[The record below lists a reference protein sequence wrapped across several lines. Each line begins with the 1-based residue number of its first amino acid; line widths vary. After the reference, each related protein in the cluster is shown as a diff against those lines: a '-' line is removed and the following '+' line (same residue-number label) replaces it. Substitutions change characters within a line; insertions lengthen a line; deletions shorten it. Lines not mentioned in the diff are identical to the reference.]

1 MPSLEQI
8 AKGAKA
14 SGLTQKDFEARI
26 LANPRYANLSREE
39 VAAAWSGGLKK
50 KDQSSGIKSPGER
63 TESMASPS
71 LSVQER
77 APIRPTSVS
86 DAAPSLSRQ
95 QGLSDLSKQ
104 KPASTK
110 PRGEYDG
117 LARPGRTPVA
127 VADAVIAKA
136 NEKQMTNENELG
148 QVRAFAGRELLDEI
162 ANITS
167 KVTDDQAGPA
177 LLRNAKKV
185 DDLYRQFSPDDSG
198 SMFVRDQNGNTAI
211 DPNALNNVFK
221 FADAEVAKGVALKL
235 REEELG
241 NAIGNNAT
249 SRLGLS
255 VLEMAFTLPDLI
267 GNLALST
274 PYYLSRA
281 MAPGFTG
288 EFNPITT
295 AFGDFADR
303 NRIQTEL
310 GEIGKGFGEVRNE
323 LSRAE
328 MVTDFGEERAN
339 LGIVGNFSEGT
350 VEGFGAG
357 MAMLGNSFIENL
369 PQLAVTVI
377 APEIGLPMLA
387 TMSATQTYNEVLDN
401 KDYSTADKVAY
412 ATVMGGVELVSEKI
426 LNADIRAL
434 RGAISDAGI
443 NLTTK
448 QGKKE
453 LADLMFGKV
462 PKSLRVAVEEPL
474 EEAIVSATGEVMQA
488 AIEGKPINAA
498 NIAEGAL
505 AGLGS
510 GAGISILTNGISAIG
525 KSTDSANIIKTQAQI
540 KKLNDLMNDP
550 SISEEEKAVLRPKL
564 EQLIKDDKKIRENS
578 ADYYSKFTDEDVQE
592 TVKLNQ
598 IISEGI
604 KNYSKMT
611 TPEAKAEV
619 AANVKAAMEAKK
631 AIETKYD
638 SQEGVDE
645 IMSLPDDQVISF
657 NVESL
662 DQVPEQFR
670 DRAEKKNDFEFKVRE
685 TILGL
690 PFGKETTKVVN
701 QGYSYTLT
709 GKEAKDYAAKNKT
722 VDTKYDS
729 QEGQQVPGTQQTGEA
744 PIQAQPVEEA
754 GAEAAPAGGVVQ
766 EEVSRAVQ
774 EIESR
779 RENEIEERGLN
790 KLFPLTVDDTA
801 EGRRIE
807 EERAKLNV
815 DLQELN
821 ARYDAEIAALNESK
835 PVKEA
840 VAEEV
845 DTKEEDSEIEFYDSK
860 IIDLESEIEIE
871 KGNIKEAKAE
881 IDQQIKD
888 VRADKTLTPAE
899 RREKIE
905 DLQAQ
910 KQDIVDD
917 LTGNIEVYKE
927 EIKAFKSDI
936 KKLEKAKAK
945 KLEKAK
951 AAPVAAPVAQA
962 APVQPMAEP
971 VVAETATA
979 QEDATAE
986 TTQEAAPVKETKKPA
1001 GKVASSEEV
1010 ASRIASSPSKARMYT
1025 AVKRAANS
1033 LKKLFPNAE
1042 YVFVDSNEEAA
1053 EYYKQNMKKVPA
1065 NEDGT
1070 DKGRII
1076 QNKNNGK
1083 IEIVIN
1089 TSRADATTVYHE
1101 LFHAAF
1107 FKSYAQDA
1115 ATAIDFADRLYK
1127 VLATGT
1133 TAEREISKR
1142 VLAHTAKYKGGK
1154 QNVISEEFLSEL
1166 AGILAADSKSIT
1178 QGMAAKIVNFI
1189 NNIAKKM
1196 GIGPVFTEAAT
1207 TKEVVDFMNS
1217 FAAAAREGGNV
1228 TEKLAPKKDGKAKQ
1242 PAAGNRLF
1250 NEPLKAVKSIA
1261 DGYYQRAFGTERPTF
1276 EGTRTLDKERAK
1288 RISDAFD
1295 AMKHSPNDPEVAKAY
1310 KALAEETIAQY
1321 QAFIDAG
1328 YVVEINNEEPYANS
1342 QEMIDDLRNNKRIK
1356 IFSTE
1361 SGFGDTPITDKQ
1373 RKENPLLAKT
1383 KFKDV
1388 NGQPMLVNDLFRAV
1402 HDFFGHAELGNS
1414 FGPLGEENAWNV
1426 HARMF
1431 SPVARRAMTTETRGQ
1446 NSYVNFSGVNQEA
1459 DRLREKARKLREAGK
1474 FDEALE
1480 VTGQIYELTSFADQK
1495 VGLLPEEFSEVDDS
1509 DFVVTTAVFRPSSSK
1524 ADKDIDIDESRAGF
1538 SRSDNFPSN
1547 TASAMDFDGETF
1559 ITTQS
1564 DRLAT
1569 GEQVLPNGD
1578 KITLRGGFGYPS
1590 ITGYVWAASQLSKAN
1605 ELAGQINRQI
1615 KEKGYALVSPLVMGE
1630 ESHKG
1635 NYTYFSAAMSLV
1647 NSAADKKKLSN
1658 KKFLDV
1664 VKKAAEIAGVDVSS
1678 VNAKTVKEN
1687 TEILMDFFSVEGG
1700 TFQKRSSFVKAL
1712 LGNTTKKGGVHK
1724 PNLPGVITSDQLADI
1739 TADPFLKGLAGT
1751 GYVMSVIRVTKP
1763 VKTRETSAK
1772 EDGFAFHESY
1782 PAIIESTDDKDT
1794 GVELIVLDKA
1804 FAVQDVF
1811 PSFETTSGKVIT
1823 LESVGGDVNKYQ
1835 LFLGLRNIPAVTKA
1849 KVSMKPSTQEGPK
1862 LSPRSSK
1869 LNYDK
1874 KGFDA
1879 NELASLPKSPM
1890 TKAKIQEVINSGT
1903 YAFMTAENPNNEK
1916 ATLEENASYMAAAK
1930 AWLSKRGYKP
1940 TTIYGMYN
1948 NKENSFFIPD
1958 MSFKDAEAFRKK
1970 FKQESVAHSEAL
1982 IYEETYQ
1989 ERIPGE
1995 NSFNANYRDP
2005 KNNYYSVFKDKEGNI
2020 FGVSTTYA
2028 DDTQPLS
2035 NFESRSSKAEEA
2047 SEVAREVADQYYK
2060 NRGNVDQ
2067 NWMQKLAGNVYSNM
2081 VRTPEQMEAL
2091 RIKETRDS
2099 KTSRQAL
2106 KIRRMA
2112 ENLYSL
2118 IKNSGAD
2125 AAALVTEYM
2134 SGPTAE
2140 NIDAIEN
2147 LKNGAKILDAA
2158 TEMRAFLD
2166 QMSRQL
2172 VDGPAFAALNQEL
2185 KEVILG
2191 NVGSYLKT
2199 SYRFWKDKNYKITDK
2214 AIKNAAAHV
2223 YDVIRAKKMGLLVK
2237 EGKSQQEIEEFLEAT
2252 KEQMFREAVQQI
2264 NDYVREVEKIRSAPK
2279 FKGSGMVTTGQVKI
2293 PGESFQKRKDI
2304 PAYIQELL
2312 GVEKDPQIRFIDTAL
2327 ALTNILY
2334 KGEMAAKMA
2343 NAFGNDFFIS
2353 DDVIT
2358 REDKESGLYKMV
2370 KDEYSP
2376 LNRMWV
2382 PTEIFDVINNEDIY
2396 SADTIFGQRY
2406 YDLLKLSRKSKVLYN
2421 LPTWR
2426 KNITGGWQII
2436 MANGILNPQFIK
2448 DLANRPA
2455 FTVMGKETEEMTQL
2469 LDEMAQYGL
2478 IGGDVNANVING
2490 VDAMYSGI
2498 IRGDYSYTDKAW
2510 NWMKNKDKKLSERY
2524 SAIDDYT
2531 KMIIYR
2537 NKRDSFAKKLYGA
2550 NYDTLNQTQQ
2560 EQVRAAAAEETKQT
2574 TPTFSRL
2581 PPFYRALAKVPLG
2594 DFLSFK
2600 LESVRSLSMI
2610 VKTANDDI
2618 KKAMDP
2624 KLSAVQRAE
2633 YAKTGLAKL
2642 MGAAGAL
2649 SLSYVIPGMIESALG
2664 FDEEETDDMKLLR
2677 PDWMSGDNLIV
2688 KRADSSGNVSVYDM
2702 TMEDTYGDVSSM
2714 IVNLSKGEFKEVAKI
2729 FSDALGV
2736 NMVVT
2741 MLFNL
2746 AEKKDQYGRPLFESY
2761 DSDMNSIFKVVKYLS
2776 KETIIPPS
2784 FYSSGRDAAYISE
2797 QTGENVYYLF
2807 GELALKRVVIRDY
2820 QYNMGQQFYFD
2831 AVDGAEG
2838 IKKDEQYTNLTGAEY
2853 EKRIAKLDQIKD
2865 KYEAIVRYGKLYDNN
2880 DMIKSAKS
2888 AIKKY
2893 YGKDEERYILYGQM
2907 K

>member
-26 LANPRYANLSREE
+26 LANPKYSNLSREE

-50 KDQSSGIKSPGER
+50 KDQSSGLKEPGTK
-63 TESMASPS
+63 TESTASQS
-71 LSVQER
+71 LSSTREQSTQPTLASAVGKPEVKTPTESVISSLKPSAATQLETGKGIRAAEQPKATGFERKINELKSGAYTAASNFISVQNSAAEQIATGLR
-77 APIRPTSVS
+77 AIGVS
-86 DAAPSLSRQ
+86 DDAANAVEMGLKDSNGGIYAPYMGELRNTIVDYNNKLAQNTKAKNAEYEMSFEEALSRGELGEALDITAGALAESLPQ
-95 QGLSDLSKQ
+95 TAAIIGIGALTGGVGAGVYGQLSSFDSYKKQMIKDYGLPENEARQIAFGLASIEGAMDGVTGGMAKIGSKVITKSLTKKAGEEAAKGIVKKVMEQPALAFLGGMGGEAITEGITQGSQNLLLKSTVDPNINIMDGVALAMAAGAMGGGVFSTPVVVAAAVGKASDIKARNEINKKIDELSTALDNGDVPSYLSEDVRTQLDDLVKQ
-104 KPASTK
+104 KRELFETDLEFYDSMSTEDQAAVGEINKKISALTKDLKEGKIDASTF
-110 PRGEYDG
+110 
-117 LARPGRTPVA
+117 
-127 VADAVIAKA
+127 DAV
-136 NEKQMTNENELG
+136 
-148 QVRAFAGRELLDEI
+148 R
-162 ANITS
+162 
-167 KVTDDQAGPA
+167 
-177 LLRNAKKV
+177 
-185 DDLYRQFSPDDSG
+185 
-198 SMFVRDQNGNTAI
+198 
-211 DPNALNNVFK
+211 
-221 FADAEVAKGVALKL
+221 EVAK
-235 REEELG
+235 
-241 NAIGNNAT
+241 N
-249 SRLGLS
+249 
-255 VLEMAFTLPDLI
+255 LI
-267 GNLALST
+267 
-274 PYYLSRA
+274 
-281 MAPGFTG
+281 
-288 EFNPITT
+288 I
-295 AFGDFADR
+295 
-303 NRIQTEL
+303 
-310 GEIGKGFGEVRNE
+310 
-323 LSRAE
+323 
-328 MVTDFGEERAN
+328 
-339 LGIVGNFSEGT
+339 
-350 VEGFGAG
+350 
-357 MAMLGNSFIENL
+357 
-369 PQLAVTVI
+369 
-377 APEIGLPMLA
+377 
-387 TMSATQTYNEVLDN
+387 
-401 KDYSTADKVAY
+401 
-412 ATVMGGVELVSEKI
+412 
-426 LNADIRAL
+426 
-434 RGAISDAGI
+434 
-443 NLTTK
+443 
-448 QGKKE
+448 
-453 LADLMFGKV
+453 
-462 PKSLRVAVEEPL
+462 
-474 EEAIVSATGEVMQA
+474 
-488 AIEGKPINAA
+488 
-498 NIAEGAL
+498 
-505 AGLGS
+505 
-510 GAGISILTNGISAIG
+510 
-525 KSTDSANIIKTQAQI
+525 
-540 KKLNDLMNDP
+540 
-550 SISEEEKAVLRPKL
+550 
-564 EQLIKDDKKIRENS
+564 
-578 ADYYSKFTDEDVQE
+578 
-592 TVKLNQ
+592 
-598 IISEGI
+598 
-604 KNYSKMT
+604 
-611 TPEAKAEV
+611 
-619 AANVKAAMEAKK
+619 
-631 AIETKYD
+631 
-638 SQEGVDE
+638 
-645 IMSLPDDQVISF
+645 
-657 NVESL
+657 
-662 DQVPEQFR
+662 
-670 DRAEKKNDFEFKVRE
+670 EKKNIEERYA
-685 TILGL
+685 
-690 PFGKETTKVVN
+690 GKEK
-701 QGYSYTLT
+701 
-709 GKEAKDYAAKNKT
+709 
-722 VDTKYDS
+722 
-729 QEGQQVPGTQQTGEA
+729 QQVPGAQQEGKA
-744 PIQAQPVEEA
+744 PIQAQPVEET

-766 EEVSRAVQ
+766 EEA
-774 EIESR
+774 
-779 RENEIEERGLN
+779 
-790 KLFPLTVDDTA
+790 
-801 EGRRIE
+801 
-807 EERAKLNV
+807 
-815 DLQELN
+815 
-821 ARYDAEIAALNESK
+821 K
-835 PVKEA
+835 PVEEA

-845 DTKEEDSEIEFYDSK
+845 DTKEEDSEIEFYDNK
-860 IIDLESEIEIE
+860 IIDLQSEIEIE
-871 KGNIKEAKAE
+871 KGNLKEAKAE

-899 RREKIE
+899 RSEKVE

-910 KQDIVDD
+910 KQDIIDD

-936 KKLEKAKAK
+936 KKVERAKAK

-951 AAPVAAPVAQA
+951 AAPVAAPTI
-962 APVQPMAEP
+962 AEP
-971 VVAETATA
+971 VVVDKATDKEGRKPQETQKDGNDLILKHGSPYSFDKFLLEKVGTGEGAQAFGYGLYFTESTGIAESYARKLSEDKTGMLYTIRVKDGNTKNWLPWREPVTDGYFDKLKLTEQEQNEYQEYLDADRDDYKEYFGAYGDLNNGDEYFFQGSVEAENVPNYAVYLDLADAFGQEKATDILKRSGYSGIVYNSKKGYGDAKNYVVFDPASIEIIESGKPAPKTAKA
-979 QEDATAE
+979 
-986 TTQEAAPVKETKKPA
+986 QEAATVKETKAPA
-1001 GKVASSEEV
+1001 GKVANSEEV

-1053 EYYKQNMKKVPA
+1053 EYYKQNMENVPA
-1065 NEDGT
+1065 DEKGT

-1076 QNKNNGK
+1076 QNKNNGN

-1089 TSRADATTVYHE
+1089 TSSADATTVYHE

-1107 FKSYAQDA
+1107 FKAYAQDA
-1115 ATAIDFADRLYK
+1115 ATAIDFADRLSK

-1133 TAEREISKR
+1133 TAEREIAKR
-1142 VLAHTAKYKGGK
+1142 VLAHTAKYKGKK

-1178 QGMAAKIVNFI
+1178 QGMAAKIANFI

-1207 TKEVVDFMNS
+1207 TKEVVDFINS

-1261 DGYYQRAFGTERPTF
+1261 DGYYKRAFGTERPTF

-1321 QAFIDAG
+1321 EAFLDAG

-1342 QEMIDDLRNNKRIK
+1342 QEMIDDLRKNKRIK

-1431 SPVARRAMTTETRGQ
+1431 SPLARRAMTTETRGQ

-1459 DRLREKARKLREAGK
+1459 DKLREKARKLREAGK

-1480 VTGQIYELTSFADQK
+1480 VAGQIYELTSFADQK
-1495 VGLLPEEFSEVDDS
+1495 VGLLPEEFSEVDDT

-1524 ADKDIDIDESRAGF
+1524 ADKDIDINESRAGF
-1538 SRSDNFPSN
+1538 SRPSNFPSN

-1569 GEQVLPNGD
+1569 GEQVLPNGE
-1578 KITLRGGFGYPS
+1578 KITLRGGFGYPAM
-1590 ITGYVWAASQLSKAN
+1590 TGYVWAASQLSKAN

-1615 KEKGYALVSPLVMGE
+1615 KEKGYALISPLVMGE

-1658 KKFLDV
+1658 KKFLEV

-1687 TEILMDFFSVEGG
+1687 TEMLMDLFSVEGG

-1782 PAIIESTDDKDT
+1782 PAIIESTDSKDP

-1823 LESVGGDVNKYQ
+1823 LESVGGDVNKYH
-1835 LFLGLRNIPAVTKA
+1835 LFLGLRNIPAVTRA
-1849 KVSMKPSTQEGPK
+1849 KVSVKPSTQEGPK

-1890 TKAKIQEVINSGT
+1890 TKAKIQDVINSGT
-1903 YAFMTAENPNNEK
+1903 YAFLTAENPNNKK

-1930 AWLSKRGYKP
+1930 EWLSKRGYKP
-1940 TTIYGMYN
+1940 TSIYGMYN
-1948 NKENSFFIPD
+1948 NKENSLFVPN
-1958 MSFKDAEAFRKK
+1958 MSYKDAEAFRKN
-1970 FKQESVAHSEAL
+1970 FKQESVAHSDAL
-1982 IYEETYQ
+1982 IYEDTYQ

-1995 NSFNANYRDP
+1995 NSFNANYKDP
-2005 KNNYYSVFKDKEGNI
+2005 KNDYYSVFKDKEGKI
-2020 FGVSTTYA
+2020 FGVSTSYA
-2028 DDTQPLS
+2028 DEAKPLS
-2035 NFESRSSKAEEA
+2035 TFESRSSKAEEA
-2047 SEVAREVADQYYK
+2047 SEIARNIADQYYK

-2067 NWMQKLAGNVYSNM
+2067 NWMQKLSGNVYSNL

-2172 VDGPAFAALNQEL
+2172 VDGPAFAALNKEL

-2223 YDVIRAKKMGLLVK
+2223 YDIIRAKKMGLLVK
-2237 EGKSQQEIEEFLEAT
+2237 EGKSQQEIEEFFEAT
-2252 KEQMFREAVQQI
+2252 KEQMFNEALQQI

-2279 FKGSGMVTTGQVKI
+2279 FKGSGMITTGQVKI

-2358 REDKESGLYKMV
+2358 KEDRESGLYKMV

-2382 PTEIFDVINNEDIY
+2382 PTDIFKVINNEDIY
-2396 SADTIFGQRY
+2396 SADTVFGQRY

-2455 FTVMGKETEEMTQL
+2455 FTVMGRETEEMTQL

-2498 IRGDYSYTDKAW
+2498 IRGDYSYVDKTW
-2510 NWMKNKDKKLSERY
+2510 NWIKNKDKKLSERY

-2560 EQVRAAAAEETKQT
+2560 ERVRAAAAEETKQT

-2610 VKTANDDI
+2610 IKTANDDI

-2633 YAKTGLAKL
+2633 YAKTGLAKI

-2664 FDEEETDDMKLLR
+2664 FDEEETEDMKLLR

-2688 KRADSSGNVSVYDM
+2688 KKADSRGNVSVYDM

-2714 IVNLSKGEFKEVAKI
+2714 IVNLSNGEFKEVAKI

-2761 DSDMNSIFKVVKYLS
+2761 DSDMTSVFKVVKYLS
-2776 KETIIPPS
+2776 KETIFPPS
-2784 FYSSGRDAAYISE
+2784 FYSSGRDAAYIAE

-2853 EKRIAKLDQIKD
+2853 ENRLAKINQIKD
-2865 KYEAIVRYGKLYDNN
+2865 KYEAIVRYGNRYDNYE
-2880 DMIKSAKS
+2880 MIKSAKS

-2893 YGKDEERYILYGQM
+2893 YGKDEERYILYGEM
-2907 K
+2907 N

>member
-26 LANPRYANLSREE
+26 LANPRYSNLSREE
-39 VAAAWSGGLKK
+39 IATAWGGGLKK
-50 KDQSSGIKSPGER
+50 KDQSSGLNEPG
-63 TESMASPS
+63 TKTASTVSPS
-71 LSVQER
+71 RLSGVVPSIQ
-77 APIRPTSVS
+77 PTSVS
-86 DAAPSLSRQ
+86 DVAPSLSRQ

-117 LARPGRTPVA
+117 LARPGRTPV
-127 VADAVIAKA
+127 VPADVIATA
-136 NEKQMTNENELG
+136 TQKQMTNENELG
-148 QVRAFAGRELLDEI
+148 QVRAFAGRELLNEI

-198 SMFVRDQNGNTAI
+198 SMFVRDQNGKTSI

-221 FADAEVAKGVALKL
+221 FADAEVAKGVVLKL

-241 NAIGNNAT
+241 EAVGNNAT

-267 GNLALST
+267 GNLALSA

-281 MAPGFTG
+281 MTPGFTG
-288 EFNPITT
+288 EFNPVTT

-357 MAMLGNSFIENL
+357 MAMLGNSFVENL
-369 PQLAVTVI
+369 PQLAITVI

-401 KDYSTADKVAY
+401 KNYSTADKVAY
-412 ATVMGGVELVSEKI
+412 ATVMGGVEFLSERI
-426 LNADIRAL
+426 LNADIKAL

-443 NLTTK
+443 DLATK

-453 LADLMFGKV
+453 LGDLMFGKV
-462 PKSLRVAVEEPL
+462 PQSLRVAIEEPL

-488 AIEGKPINAA
+488 AIEGKPINVA

-505 AGLGS
+505 AGLGA
-510 GAGISILTNGISAIG
+510 GAGISVLTNGISAIG
-525 KSTDSANIIKTQAQI
+525 KSTDAANIIKTQSQI
-540 KKLNDLMNDP
+540 KKLSDLMNDP

-638 SQEGVDE
+638 SQEE
-645 IMSLPDDQVISF
+645 
-657 NVESL
+657 
-662 DQVPEQFR
+662 
-670 DRAEKKNDFEFKVRE
+670 
-685 TILGL
+685 
-690 PFGKETTKVVN
+690 
-701 QGYSYTLT
+701 
-709 GKEAKDYAAKNKT
+709 
-722 VDTKYDS
+722 
-729 QEGQQVPGTQQTGEA
+729 QQVPSTEQTGEA
-744 PIQAQPVEEA
+744 PVEAQPIEEA

-766 EEVSRAVQ
+766 EEA
-774 EIESR
+774 
-779 RENEIEERGLN
+779 
-790 KLFPLTVDDTA
+790 
-801 EGRRIE
+801 
-807 EERAKLNV
+807 
-815 DLQELN
+815 
-821 ARYDAEIAALNESK
+821 K
-835 PVKEA
+835 PVEES

-845 DTKEEDSEIEFYDSK
+845 DTKEEDSEIEFYDNK

-888 VRADKTLTPAE
+888 VRADKTLKPAE
-899 RREKIE
+899 RRGKIE
-905 DLQAQ
+905 DLQAR
-910 KQDIVDD
+910 KQDIIQD

-951 AAPVAAPVAQA
+951 AAPVTAPAAQA
-962 APVQPMAEP
+962 APVQPVAEP

-979 QEDATAE
+979 QETATAE

-1001 GKVASSEEV
+1001 GKVASKEEV
-1010 ASRIASSPSKARMYT
+1010 ANRIASDTPKSRMYT
-1025 AVKRAANS
+1025 AVRRATSS
-1033 LKKLFPNAE
+1033 LNKLFPDAE
-1042 YVFVDSNEEAA
+1042 YVFVDSDAEAA
-1053 EYYKQNMKKVPA
+1053 EYYKQNMEKVPA
-1065 NEDGT
+1065 DEKGT

-1089 TSRADATTVYHE
+1089 TSSADATTVYHE

-1107 FKSYAQDA
+1107 FKAYAQDA
-1115 ATAIDFADRLYK
+1115 ATAIDFSNRLSK
-1127 VLATGT
+1127 VLNSGT
-1133 TAEREISKR
+1133 AAEKAIAKR
-1142 VLAHTAKYKGGK
+1142 VDEHVAKYDGDTEG
-1154 QNVISEEFLSEL
+1154 VVSEEFLSEL

-1178 QGMAAKIVNFI
+1178 QGMAAKIANFI

-1196 GIGPVFTEAAT
+1196 GIGLVFTEAAT

-1228 TEKLAPKKDGKAKQ
+1228 LEFLDGPVESFLSTGRNDAVDIEVRPSKQKSTQTLEEARKSLQEKASKVFPSSTDEALTEKEISVFFMNNDFSWVNHFFGGNYEKVAQMFSDISKQDGVY
-1242 PAAGNRLF
+1242 LF
-1250 NEPLKAVKSIA
+1250 PSVTLPEGFIVIDTSKGDAQIEMNIKMSPRKGDTVYIDAIELFDKGLK
-1261 DGYYQRAFGTERPTF
+1261 GTGA
-1276 EGTRTLDKERAK
+1276 GTRLMNRIISSADKLGFTIK
-1288 RISDAFD
+1288 LDAF
-1295 AMKHSPNDPEVAKAY
+1295 P
-1310 KALAEETIAQY
+1310 TRRFQY
-1321 QAFIDAG
+1321 D
-1328 YVVEINNEEPYANS
+1328 
-1342 QEMIDDLRNNKRIK
+1342 QEKGKDI
-1356 IFSTE
+1356 
-1361 SGFGDTPITDKQ
+1361 PDK
-1373 RKENPLLAKT
+1373 
-1383 KFKDV
+1383 
-1388 NGQPMLVNDLFRAV
+1388 ML
-1402 HDFFGHAELGNS
+1402 EK
-1414 FGPLGEENAWNV
+1414 
-1426 HARMF
+1426 M
-1431 SPVARRAMTTETRGQ
+1431 
-1446 NSYVNFSGVNQEA
+1446 A
-1459 DRLREKARKLREAGK
+1459 DRLVTDFYSKFGFVSQSSSPKDKAKFRSMYREPGAKSSELRPSSSTI
-1474 FDEALE
+1474 
-1480 VTGQIYELTSFADQK
+1480 VAD
-1495 VGLLPEEFSEVDDS
+1495 DTDA
-1509 DFVVTTAVFRPSSSK
+1509 VVATAVFRPSSSK
-1524 ADKDIDIDESRAGF
+1524 SAKKITVEESRPGF
-1538 SRSDNFPSN
+1538 TRPGKFPSR
-1547 TASAMDFDGETF
+1547 TTSDMEFDGETF

-1569 GEQVLPNGD
+1569 GEQVLSNGE

-1590 ITGYVWAASQLSKAN
+1590 MTGYVWAASQLSKAN
-1605 ELAGQINRQI
+1605 ELAAQINRQI
-1615 KEKGYALVSPLVMGE
+1615 KERGYALLSPLVMSE

-1658 KKFLDV
+1658 KKFLEV
-1664 VKKAAEIAGVDVSS
+1664 VKKAAEIADVDVSS

-1687 TEILMDFFSVEGG
+1687 TEILMDLFSVEGG

-1739 TADPFLKGLAGT
+1739 TADPFLKGLSGT
-1751 GYVMSVIRVTKP
+1751 GYVMSVIRITKP

-1782 PAIIESTDDKDT
+1782 PAIIESTDSKDS
-1794 GVELIVLDKA
+1794 GVELIVFDNA

-1811 PSFETTSGKVIT
+1811 PSFETTSGKTIT

-1890 TKAKIQEVINSGT
+1890 TKAKIQEIINSGT
-1903 YAFMTAENPNNEK
+1903 YAFLTAENPNNKK

-1940 TTIYGMYN
+1940 TAIYGMYN

-1982 IYEETYQ
+1982 VYEDTYQ

-1995 NSFNANYRDP
+1995 NSFNANYKDP
-2005 KNNYYSVFKDKEGNI
+2005 KNDYYSVFKDKEGNV

-2047 SEVAREVADQYYK
+2047 SEVARQVVDQYYK

-2112 ENLYSL
+2112 QNLYNL
-2118 IKNSGAD
+2118 IEKSGAD

-2172 VDGPAFAALNQEL
+2172 VDGPAFYALNQEL
-2185 KEVILG
+2185 KEAILG

-2237 EGKSQQEIEEFLEAT
+2237 EGKSPQEIEEFFEAT

-2279 FKGSGMVTTGQVKI
+2279 FKGSGMVTTGQLKI

-2358 REDKESGLYKMV
+2358 KEDKESGMYKQV

-2382 PTEIFDVINNEDIY
+2382 PTEIFKVINNEDIY

-2406 YDLLKLSRKSKVLYN
+2406 YDLLKLSRKSKVTWN

-2426 KNITGGWQII
+2426 KNITGGWQVI

-2510 NWMKNKDKKLSERY
+2510 NWVKNKDKKLSERY

-2633 YAKTGLAKL
+2633 YAKTGLAKI

-2664 FDEEETDDMKLLR
+2664 FDEEETEDMKLLR

-2688 KRADSSGNVSVYDM
+2688 KKADGSGNVSVYDM

-2776 KETIIPPS
+2776 KETVIPPS

-2853 EKRIAKLDQIKD
+2853 EKRIAKIDQIKD

>member
-26 LANPRYANLSREE
+26 LANPRYSNLSREE
-39 VAAAWSGGLKK
+39 IATAWGGGLKK
-50 KDQSSGIKSPGER
+50 KDQSSGLNEPG
-63 TESMASPS
+63 TKTASTVSPS
-71 LSVQER
+71 RLSGVV
-77 APIRPTSVS
+77 PSTRPTSVS
-86 DAAPSLSRQ
+86 DVAPSLSRQ

-117 LARPGRTPVA
+117 LARPGRTPV
-127 VADAVIAKA
+127 VPADVIATA
-136 NEKQMTNENELG
+136 TQKQMTNENELG
-148 QVRAFAGRELLDEI
+148 QVRAFAGRELLNEI

-198 SMFVRDQNGNTAI
+198 SMFVRDQNGKTSI

-241 NAIGNNAT
+241 EAVENNAT

-267 GNLALST
+267 GNLALSA

-281 MAPGFTG
+281 MTPGFTG
-288 EFNPITT
+288 EFNPVTT

-357 MAMLGNSFIENL
+357 MAMLGNSFVENL
-369 PQLAVTVI
+369 PQLAITVI

-401 KDYSTADKVAY
+401 KNYSTADKVAY
-412 ATVMGGVELVSEKI
+412 ATVMGGVEFLSEKI

-443 NLTTK
+443 DLTTK

-488 AIEGKPINAA
+488 AIEGKPINVA

-505 AGLGS
+505 AGLGA
-510 GAGISILTNGISAIG
+510 GAGISVLTNGISAIG
-525 KSTDSANIIKTQAQI
+525 KSTDAANIIKTQSQI
-540 KKLNDLMNDP
+540 KKLSDLMNDP

-578 ADYYSKFTDEDVQE
+578 ADYYSNFTDEDVQE

-598 IISEGI
+598 VISEGI
-604 KNYSKMT
+604 KNFSKMT

-662 DQVPEQFR
+662 DQIPEQFR

-685 TILGL
+685 TIFGL
-690 PFGKETTKVVN
+690 PIGKETTKVVN

-709 GKEAKDYAAKNKT
+709 GKEAKDYAAQNKT

-744 PIQAQPVEEA
+744 PVEAQPVEEA

-766 EEVSRAVQ
+766 EE
-774 EIESR
+774 
-779 RENEIEERGLN
+779 
-790 KLFPLTVDDTA
+790 T
-801 EGRRIE
+801 
-807 EERAKLNV
+807 
-815 DLQELN
+815 
-821 ARYDAEIAALNESK
+821 K
-835 PVKEA
+835 PVEEA
-840 VAEEV
+840 VTEEV

-871 KGNIKEAKAE
+871 KGNLKEAKAE

-888 VRADKTLTPAE
+888 VRADKTPTPAE

-910 KQDIVDD
+910 KQDVIDD

-951 AAPVAAPVAQA
+951 AAPVTAPVAQA
-962 APVQPMAEP
+962 GPVQPVVEP
-971 VVAETATA
+971 VFAETATA
-979 QEDATAE
+979 QETATAE

-1025 AVKRAANS
+1025 AVKRATNS
-1033 LKKLFPNAE
+1033 LKKLFPYAE
-1042 YVFVDSNEEAA
+1042 YVFVDSDAEAA
-1053 EYYKQNMKKVPA
+1053 EYYKQNMDKVPA
-1065 NEDGT
+1065 DEKGT

-1089 TSRADATTVYHE
+1089 TSSADATTVYHE

-1107 FKSYAQDA
+1107 FKAYAQDA
-1115 ATAIDFADRLYK
+1115 ATAVDFANRLSK
-1127 VLATGT
+1127 VLNSGT
-1133 TAEREISKR
+1133 SAEKAIAKR
-1142 VLAHTAKYKGGK
+1142 VDEHVAKYDGDTEG
-1154 QNVISEEFLSEL
+1154 VVSEEFLSEL

-1178 QGMAAKIVNFI
+1178 QGMAAKIANFI
-1189 NNIAKKM
+1189 NNISKKI

-1228 TEKLAPKKDGKAKQ
+1228 LAFLDGPVESFLSTGRNDAVDIEVRPSKQ
-1242 PAAGNRLF
+1242 
-1250 NEPLKAVKSIA
+1250 KST
-1261 DGYYQRAFGTERPTF
+1261 Q
-1276 EGTRTLDKERAK
+1276 TL
-1288 RISDAFD
+1288 
-1295 AMKHSPNDPEVAKAY
+1295 
-1310 KALAEETIAQY
+1310 EEA
-1321 QAFIDAG
+1321 
-1328 YVVEINNEEPYANS
+1328 
-1342 QEMIDDLRNNKRIK
+1342 
-1356 IFSTE
+1356 
-1361 SGFGDTPITDKQ
+1361 
-1373 RKENPLLAKT
+1373 RKSLE
-1383 KFKDV
+1383 
-1388 NGQPMLVNDLFRAV
+1388 
-1402 HDFFGHAELGNS
+1402 
-1414 FGPLGEENAWNV
+1414 
-1426 HARMF
+1426 
-1431 SPVARRAMTTETRGQ
+1431 
-1446 NSYVNFSGVNQEA
+1446 
-1459 DRLREKARKLREAGK
+1459 EKARKV
-1474 FDEALE
+1474 FPSSTDEALTKKE
-1480 VTGQIYELTSFADQK
+1480 ISVFFMNNDFSWVNHFFGGNYEKVAQMFSDISKQDGVYLFPSVTLPGGFIVIDTSKGDAQIEMNIKMSPRKGDTVYIDAIELFDKGLKGTGAGTRLMNRIISSADKLGFTIKLDAFPTRRFQYDQEK
-1495 VGLLPEEFSEVDDS
+1495 GKDIPDKMLEKMADRLVTDFYSKFGFVSQSSSPKNKEKFRSMYREPGAKSSELRPSSSTVVADDT
-1509 DFVVTTAVFRPSSSK
+1509 DAVVATAVFRPSSSK
-1524 ADKDIDIDESRAGF
+1524 SAKKITVEESRPGF
-1538 SRSDNFPSN
+1538 TRPGKFPSR
-1547 TASAMDFDGETF
+1547 TTSAMDFDGETF

-1569 GEQVLPNGD
+1569 GEQVLSNGE

-1590 ITGYVWAASQLSKAN
+1590 MTGYVWAASQLSKAN
-1605 ELAGQINRQI
+1605 EIAAQINRQI
-1615 KEKGYALVSPLVMGE
+1615 KERGYALLSPLVMSE

-1658 KKFLDV
+1658 KKFLEV
-1664 VKKAAEIAGVDVSS
+1664 VKKAAEIADVDVSS

-1687 TEILMDFFSVEGG
+1687 TEILMDLFSVEGG

-1724 PNLPGVITSDQLADI
+1724 PSLPGVITSDQLADI

-1751 GYVMSVIRVTKP
+1751 GYVMSVIRITKP

-1782 PAIIESTDDKDT
+1782 PAIIESTDSKDS
-1794 GVELIVLDKA
+1794 GVELIVFDNA

-1811 PSFETTSGKVIT
+1811 PSFETTSGKTIT

-1879 NELASLPKSPM
+1879 NELASLPKSTM
-1890 TKAKIQEVINSGT
+1890 TKAKIQEIINSGT
-1903 YAFMTAENPNNEK
+1903 YAFLTAENPNNKK

-1940 TTIYGMYN
+1940 TAIYGMYT

-1982 IYEETYQ
+1982 VYEDTYQ

-1995 NSFNANYRDP
+1995 NSFNANYKDP
-2005 KNNYYSVFKDKEGNI
+2005 KNDYYSVFKDKEGNI

-2047 SEVAREVADQYYK
+2047 SDVAREVVDQYYK

-2112 ENLYSL
+2112 QNLYNL
-2118 IKNSGAD
+2118 IEKSGAD

-2172 VDGPAFAALNQEL
+2172 VDGPAFYALNQEL
-2185 KEVILG
+2185 KEAILG

-2237 EGKSQQEIEEFLEAT
+2237 EGKSPQEIEEFFEAT

-2279 FKGSGMVTTGQVKI
+2279 FKGSGMVTTGQLKI

-2358 REDKESGLYKMV
+2358 KEDKESGMYKQV

-2382 PTEIFDVINNEDIY
+2382 PTEIFKVINNEDIY

-2406 YDLLKLSRKSKVLYN
+2406 YDLLKLSRKSKVTWN

-2426 KNITGGWQII
+2426 KNITGGWQVI

-2510 NWMKNKDKKLSERY
+2510 NWVKNKDKKLSERY

-2633 YAKTGLAKL
+2633 YAKTGLAKI

-2664 FDEEETDDMKLLR
+2664 FDEEETEDMKLLR

-2688 KRADSSGNVSVYDM
+2688 KKADGSGNVSVYDM

-2776 KETIIPPS
+2776 KETVIPPS

-2853 EKRIAKLDQIKD
+2853 EKRIAKIDQIKD

>member
-26 LANPRYANLSREE
+26 LANPRYSNLSREE
-39 VAAAWSGGLKK
+39 IATAWGGGLKK
-50 KDQSSGIKSPGER
+50 KDQSSGLNEPG
-63 TESMASPS
+63 TKTASTVSPS
-71 LSVQER
+71 RLSGVV
-77 APIRPTSVS
+77 PSTRPTSVS
-86 DAAPSLSRQ
+86 DVAPSLSRQ

-117 LARPGRTPVA
+117 LARPGRTPV
-127 VADAVIAKA
+127 VPADVIATA
-136 NEKQMTNENELG
+136 TQKQMTNENELG
-148 QVRAFAGRELLDEI
+148 QVRAFAGRELLNEI

-198 SMFVRDQNGNTAI
+198 SMFVRDQNGKTSI

-241 NAIGNNAT
+241 EAVGNNAT

-267 GNLALST
+267 GNLALSA

-281 MAPGFTG
+281 MTPGFTG
-288 EFNPITT
+288 EFNPVTT

-357 MAMLGNSFIENL
+357 MAMLGNSFVENL
-369 PQLAVTVI
+369 PQLAITVI

-401 KDYSTADKVAY
+401 KNYSTADKVAY
-412 ATVMGGVELVSEKI
+412 ATVMGGVEFLSEKI

-443 NLTTK
+443 DLTTK

-488 AIEGKPINAA
+488 AIEGKPINVA

-505 AGLGS
+505 AGLGA
-510 GAGISILTNGISAIG
+510 GAGISVLTNGISAIG
-525 KSTDSANIIKTQAQI
+525 KSTDAANIIKTQSQI
-540 KKLNDLMNDP
+540 KKLSDLMNDP

-638 SQEGVDE
+638 S
-645 IMSLPDDQVISF
+645 
-657 NVESL
+657 
-662 DQVPEQFR
+662 
-670 DRAEKKNDFEFKVRE
+670 
-685 TILGL
+685 
-690 PFGKETTKVVN
+690 KE
-701 QGYSYTLT
+701 
-709 GKEAKDYAAKNKT
+709 E
-722 VDTKYDS
+722 
-729 QEGQQVPGTQQTGEA
+729 QQVPSTEQTGEA
-744 PIQAQPVEEA
+744 PVEAQPVEEA

-766 EEVSRAVQ
+766 EE
-774 EIESR
+774 
-779 RENEIEERGLN
+779 
-790 KLFPLTVDDTA
+790 T
-801 EGRRIE
+801 
-807 EERAKLNV
+807 
-815 DLQELN
+815 
-821 ARYDAEIAALNESK
+821 K
-835 PVKEA
+835 PVEEA
-840 VAEEV
+840 VTEEV

-871 KGNIKEAKAE
+871 KGNLKEAKAE

-910 KQDIVDD
+910 KQDVIDD

-951 AAPVAAPVAQA
+951 AAPVTAPVAQA
-962 APVQPMAEP
+962 APVQPVVEP

-979 QEDATAE
+979 QETATAE

-1025 AVKRAANS
+1025 AVKRATNS
-1033 LKKLFPNAE
+1033 LKKLFPDAE
-1042 YVFVDSNEEAA
+1042 YVFVDSDAEAA
-1053 EYYKQNMKKVPA
+1053 EYYKQNMDKVPVD
-1065 NEDGT
+1065 EKGT

-1089 TSRADATTVYHE
+1089 TSSADATTVYHE

-1107 FKSYAQDA
+1107 FKAYAQDA
-1115 ATAIDFADRLYK
+1115 ATAIDFANRLSK
-1127 VLATGT
+1127 VLNSGT
-1133 TAEREISKR
+1133 AAEKAIAKR
-1142 VLAHTAKYKGGK
+1142 IDQHVANYQGDTEG
-1154 QNVISEEFLSEL
+1154 VVSEEFLSEL

-1178 QGMAAKIVNFI
+1178 QGMAAKIANFI
-1189 NNIAKKM
+1189 NNIAKKI

-1207 TKEVVDFMNS
+1207 TKEVVNFMNS

-1228 TEKLAPKKDGKAKQ
+1228 
-1242 PAAGNRLF
+1242 
-1250 NEPLKAVKSIA
+1250 
-1261 DGYYQRAFGTERPTF
+1261 
-1276 EGTRTLDKERAK
+1276 
-1288 RISDAFD
+1288 
-1295 AMKHSPNDPEVAKAY
+1295 
-1310 KALAEETIAQY
+1310 
-1321 QAFIDAG
+1321 
-1328 YVVEINNEEPYANS
+1328 VENIANS
-1342 QEMIDDLRNNKRIK
+1342 
-1356 IFSTE
+1356 
-1361 SGFGDTPITDKQ
+1361 
-1373 RKENPLLAKT
+1373 
-1383 KFKDV
+1383 
-1388 NGQPMLVNDLFRAV
+1388 
-1402 HDFFGHAELGNS
+1402 
-1414 FGPLGEENAWNV
+1414 
-1426 HARMF
+1426 
-1431 SPVARRAMTTETRGQ
+1431 
-1446 NSYVNFSGVNQEA
+1446 EA
-1459 DRLREKARKLREAGK
+1459 A
-1474 FDEALE
+1474 
-1480 VTGQIYELTSFADQK
+1480 
-1495 VGLLPEEFSEVDDS
+1495 
-1509 DFVVTTAVFRPSSSK
+1509 TAIFRPSSSK
-1524 ADKDIDIDESRAGF
+1524 SVKKIDIKETRNGF
-1538 SRSDNFPSN
+1538 TRPDKFPAKTKSPFEF
-1547 TASAMDFDGETF
+1547 AGETF

-1564 DRLAT
+1564 DRLAS
-1569 GEQVLPNGD
+1569 GEQVLPNGE
-1578 KITLRGGFGYPS
+1578 KITLRGGFGYPAM
-1590 ITGYVWAASQLSKAN
+1590 TNYVWAASELGKAKT
-1605 ELAGQINRQI
+1605 LAGQINRQI
-1615 KEKGYALVSPLVMGE
+1615 KEVGYALLSPLVMAE
-1630 ESHKG
+1630 SSHKG
-1635 NYTYFSAAMSLV
+1635 NYTYFTAAMSLI

-1658 KKFLDV
+1658 KKFLEV
-1664 VKKAAEIAGVDVSS
+1664 VKSAAKTAKVDASS
-1678 VNAKTVKEN
+1678 VNANTVKEN
-1687 TEILMDFFSVEGG
+1687 VDILMNLFSVEGG
-1700 TFQKRSSFVKAL
+1700 TFKKRSDFIEAL

-1724 PNLPGVITSDQLADI
+1724 PKLPGVITSDQLAEI
-1739 TADPFLKGLAGT
+1739 TADPFLKGLEGS
-1751 GYVMSVIRVTKP
+1751 GYTMSVIRITKP
-1763 VKTRETSAK
+1763 VKTRNTSAS
-1772 EDGFAFHESY
+1772 EDGFTFHESY
-1782 PAIIESTDDKDT
+1782 PAIIESTDDKDP
-1794 GVELIVLDKA
+1794 GIELFVFDDAFKVEE
-1804 FAVQDVF
+1804 VF
-1811 PSFETTSGKVIT
+1811 PSIETSTGKIVT

-1835 LFLGLRNIPAVTKA
+1835 LYLGLRNIPAITKA
-1849 KVSMKPSTQEGPK
+1849 KFIVSATTQDDGRMPADEAVARLDN
-1862 LSPRSSK
+1862 LSSRSSK

-1874 KGFDA
+1874 KGFDS
-1879 NELASLPKSPM
+1879 NELLYLSTSKRKKSEIE
-1890 TKAKIQEVINSGT
+1890 KIINSGT
-1903 YAFMTAENPNNEK
+1903 YAFLTAENPNNTK
-1916 ATLEENASYMAAAK
+1916 ATAEENEDYMKDAK
-1930 AWLSKRGYKP
+1930 VWLSSRGYNY
-1940 TTIYGMYN
+1940 TSIYGMYD
-1948 NKENSFFIPD
+1948 NKENSFFVPY
-1958 MSFKDAEAFRKK
+1958 MTFEDADAFRKE
-1970 FKQESVAHSEAL
+1970 FNQESVAHSDGL
-1982 IYEETYQ
+1982 IYADSYNP
-1989 ERIPGE
+1989 RVRGK
-1995 NSFNANYRDP
+1995 NSFDVDYKSED
-2005 KNNYYSVFKDKEGNI
+2005 NNYYSVFRDSNNEI
-2020 FGVSTTYA
+2020 FGVSTTYDYKKSPSLEKGLKKAKTKKEAIIEILEESGKYALNDDGKGNFAFFHYGTIEGPAIKGSFFGKNKYTSDKRYYKPVSMYYTRRGESEPMVQIFGRKPHVVLVPKDKVYPFNSDPMGFYDEAHKRYVLSLYPTGKAYGLTVEKDLHKFSFPA
-2028 DDTQPLS
+2028 DAQAAFIGEIAKENGYLMMVAAWGSMGLPTRG
-2035 NFESRSSKAEEA
+2035 ESQVDLEYDVEATKTYRETNERRIYPDSELIDIPVTDFAYRSSKTSEA
-2047 SEVAREVADQYYK
+2047 SDVAREVVDQYYK

-2118 IKNSGAD
+2118 IKDGGAD

-2172 VDGPAFAALNQEL
+2172 VDGPAFYALNQEL
-2185 KEVILG
+2185 KEAILG

-2237 EGKSQQEIEEFLEAT
+2237 EGKSQQEIEEFFEAT

-2334 KGEMAAKMA
+2334 KGEMADKMA

-2358 REDKESGLYKMV
+2358 KEDRESGMYKQV

-2382 PTEIFDVINNEDIY
+2382 PTEIFEVINNEDIY
-2396 SADTIFGQRY
+2396 NSDIKAIQGY
-2406 YDLLKLSRKSKVLYN
+2406 YNLLQFSRKSKVLYN

-2436 MANGILNPQFIK
+2436 MANGILNPQFLT

-2455 FTVMGKETEEMTQL
+2455 FTLKGKETEAMTQL

-2478 IGGDVNANVING
+2478 IGGDVNANLING
-2490 VDAMYSGI
+2490 VDSIYSGI
-2498 IRGDYSYTDKAW
+2498 LRGDYSAVDKTISRI
-2510 NWMKNKDKKLSERY
+2510 NNVDKKLSERY

-2531 KMIIYR
+2531 KMVIYR

-2550 NYDTLNQTQQ
+2550 NYDTLNESQQ
-2560 EQVRAAAAEETKQT
+2560 ARAREAAAEETKQT

-2581 PPFYRALAKVPLG
+2581 PSFYRTLAKLPLG

-2600 LESVRSLSMI
+2600 LEAIRSLSMI
-2610 VKTANDDI
+2610 FKTASSDV

-2624 KLSAVQRAE
+2624 KLSAVQRTE
-2633 YAKTGLAKL
+2633 YARSGLAKFL
-2642 MGAAGAL
+2642 GAFGAI
-2649 SLSYVIPGMIESALG
+2649 SMSYVIPSMIESALG
-2664 FDEEETDDMKLLR
+2664 FDDEDETEDMKLLR
-2677 PDWMSGDNLIV
+2677 PNWMSGDNLIV
-2688 KRADSSGNVSVYDM
+2688 KKADSNGNVSVYDM
-2702 TMEDTYGDVSSM
+2702 TMEDTYGEISSM
-2714 IVNLSKGEFKEVAKI
+2714 VVNLTKGELGEVLNI
-2729 FSDALGV
+2729 FGDALKF
-2736 NMVVT
+2736 NMVVNMIT
-2741 MLFNL
+2741 NL
-2746 AEKKDQYGRPLFESY
+2746 SNKKDQYGRPLFESY
-2761 DSDMNSIFKVVKYLS
+2761 DSNMTSAWKVAMYLM
-2776 KETIIPPS
+2776 KETVIPP
-2784 FYSSGRDAAYISE
+2784 FLYSSVRDAGYTAE
-2797 QTGENVYYLF
+2797 QTGENILMLS
-2807 GELALKRVVIRDY
+2807 GENVLKRSLIRDY
-2820 QYNMGQQFYFD
+2820 QYNIGQQFYFD
-2831 AVDGAEG
+2831 AVGVAEG
-2838 IKKDEQYTNLTGAEY
+2838 IKKDEQYTNLTGAAY
-2853 EKRIAKLDQIKD
+2853 ENRIADIEKLRQ
-2865 KYEAIVRYGKLYDNN
+2865 KYESIVRYGNRYDNYE
-2880 DMIKSAKS
+2880 MIKSAKS

>member
-211 DPNALNNVFK
+211 DSNALNNVFK

-241 NAIGNNAT
+241 NAILNNAT

-281 MAPGFTG
+281 MTPGFTG

-357 MAMLGNSFIENL
+357 MAMLGNAFVENL

-434 RGAISDAGI
+434 RGALSEAGI
-443 NLTTK
+443 DIATK

-453 LADLMFGKV
+453 LGDLMFGKI
-462 PKSLRVAVEEPL
+462 PQSLRVLIEEPL
-474 EEAIVSATGEVMQA
+474 EETFVSATGEVMQSV
-488 AIEGKPINAA
+488 IEGKPINAA

-510 GAGISILTNGISAIG
+510 AAGISVLTNGISAIG

-638 SQEGVDE
+638 SQEE
-645 IMSLPDDQVISF
+645 
-657 NVESL
+657 
-662 DQVPEQFR
+662 
-670 DRAEKKNDFEFKVRE
+670 
-685 TILGL
+685 
-690 PFGKETTKVVN
+690 
-701 QGYSYTLT
+701 
-709 GKEAKDYAAKNKT
+709 
-722 VDTKYDS
+722 
-729 QEGQQVPGTQQTGEA
+729 QQVPGTQQTGEA
-744 PIQAQPVEEA
+744 PVETQPVEEA

-766 EEVSRAVQ
+766 KPKQEV
-774 EIESR
+774 
-779 RENEIEERGLN
+779 G
-790 KLFPLTVDDTA
+790 TVRSLINRKATYSDPVSETVVEGDVYQDGQRVVLETA
-801 EGRRIE
+801 EG
-807 EERAKLNV
+807 
-815 DLQELN
+815 
-821 ARYDAEIAALNESK
+821 
-835 PVKEA
+835 
-840 VAEEV
+840 
-845 DTKEEDSEIEFYDSK
+845 K
-860 IIDLESEIEIE
+860 IF
-871 KGNIKEAKAE
+871 
-881 IDQQIKD
+881 
-888 VRADKTLTPAE
+888 
-899 RREKIE
+899 
-905 DLQAQ
+905 
-910 KQDIVDD
+910 DI
-917 LTGNIEVYKE
+917 GNIEEMQDKSPREFGLMEAQERISVNDDGSFVYNGGDNQKIAGGTVMVNRRNGLKS
-927 EIKAFKSDI
+927 IKRGKDGSIKSVTLTSPDGTQTYN
-936 KKLEKAKAK
+936 LTGQDAVD
-945 KLEKAK
+945 
-951 AAPVAAPVAQA
+951 AAYQIVLNFSTSPAQA
-962 APVQPMAEP
+962 ARVEQLLNENEQAKREIQQAAKTAGEVISTEP
-971 VVAETATA
+971 VAVTAT
-979 QEDATAE
+979 QE
-986 TTQEAAPVKETKKPA
+986 TTTDTVEPSVGGDGARVTGAKSSIGKAAT
-1001 GKVASSEEV
+1001 SEEV

-1033 LKKLFPNAE
+1033 LKKLFPDAQ

-1065 NEDGT
+1065 DEKGT

-1089 TSRADATTVYHE
+1089 TSSADATTVYHE

-1288 RISDAFD
+1288 RISDAFV

-1538 SRSDNFPSN
+1538 SRSNNFPSN

-1687 TEILMDFFSVEGG
+1687 TEILMDLFSVEGG

-1982 IYEETYQ
+1982 IYEDTYQ

-1995 NSFNANYRDP
+1995 NSFNANYKDP

-2166 QMSRQL
+2166 QMSKQL

-2223 YDVIRAKKMGLLVK
+2223 YDIIRAKKMGLLVK

>member
-1 MPSLEQI
+1 
-8 AKGAKA
+8 
-14 SGLTQKDFEARI
+14 
-26 LANPRYANLSREE
+26 
-39 VAAAWSGGLKK
+39 
-50 KDQSSGIKSPGER
+50 
-63 TESMASPS
+63 
-71 LSVQER
+71 
-77 APIRPTSVS
+77 
-86 DAAPSLSRQ
+86 
-95 QGLSDLSKQ
+95 
-104 KPASTK
+104 
-110 PRGEYDG
+110 
-117 LARPGRTPVA
+117 
-127 VADAVIAKA
+127 
-136 NEKQMTNENELG
+136 
-148 QVRAFAGRELLDEI
+148 
-162 ANITS
+162 
-167 KVTDDQAGPA
+167 
-177 LLRNAKKV
+177 
-185 DDLYRQFSPDDSG
+185 
-198 SMFVRDQNGNTAI
+198 
-211 DPNALNNVFK
+211 
-221 FADAEVAKGVALKL
+221 
-235 REEELG
+235 
-241 NAIGNNAT
+241 
-249 SRLGLS
+249 
-255 VLEMAFTLPDLI
+255 
-267 GNLALST
+267 
-274 PYYLSRA
+274 
-281 MAPGFTG
+281 
-288 EFNPITT
+288 
-295 AFGDFADR
+295 
-303 NRIQTEL
+303 
-310 GEIGKGFGEVRNE
+310 
-323 LSRAE
+323 
-328 MVTDFGEERAN
+328 
-339 LGIVGNFSEGT
+339 
-350 VEGFGAG
+350 
-357 MAMLGNSFIENL
+357 
-369 PQLAVTVI
+369 
-377 APEIGLPMLA
+377 
-387 TMSATQTYNEVLDN
+387 
-401 KDYSTADKVAY
+401 
-412 ATVMGGVELVSEKI
+412 MGGVEFLSEKI

-443 NLTTK
+443 DLTTK

-488 AIEGKPINAA
+488 AIEGKPINVA

-505 AGLGS
+505 AGLGA
-510 GAGISILTNGISAIG
+510 GAGISVLTNGISAIG
-525 KSTDSANIIKTQAQI
+525 KTPYVANIIKTQSQI
-540 KKLNDLMNDP
+540 KKLSDLMNDP

-709 GKEAKDYAAKNKT
+709 GKEAKDYAAQNKT

-744 PIQAQPVEEA
+744 PIQAQPVEGA

-766 EEVSRAVQ
+766 EEA
-774 EIESR
+774 
-779 RENEIEERGLN
+779 
-790 KLFPLTVDDTA
+790 
-801 EGRRIE
+801 
-807 EERAKLNV
+807 
-815 DLQELN
+815 
-821 ARYDAEIAALNESK
+821 K
-835 PVKEA
+835 PVEEA

-871 KGNIKEAKAE
+871 KGNLKEEKAE

-888 VRADKTLTPAE
+888 VRADKTLKPAE

-905 DLQAQ
+905 NLQAR
-910 KQDIVDD
+910 KQDIIND

-1001 GKVASSEEV
+1001 GKVASKDEV

-1025 AVKRAANS
+1025 AVKRATNS
-1033 LKKLFPNAE
+1033 LKKLFPDAE
-1042 YVFVDSNEEAA
+1042 YVFVDSDAEAA
-1053 EYYKQNMKKVPA
+1053 EYYKQNMEKVPA
-1065 NEDGT
+1065 DEKGT

-1089 TSRADATTVYHE
+1089 TSSADATTVYHE

-1107 FKSYAQDA
+1107 FKAYAQDA
-1115 ATAIDFADRLYK
+1115 ATAIDFANRLSK
-1127 VLATGT
+1127 VLNSGT
-1133 TAEREISKR
+1133 AAEKAIAKR
-1142 VLAHTAKYKGGK
+1142 VDEHVAKYDGDTEG
-1154 QNVISEEFLSEL
+1154 VVSEEFLSEL
-1166 AGILAADSKSIT
+1166 AGILAADAKSIT
-1178 QGMAAKIVNFI
+1178 QGMAAKIANFI

-1228 TEKLAPKKDGKAKQ
+1228 LAFLDGPVESFLSTGRNDAVDIEVRASKQKSTQTLEEARESIDKKLRKFFPSTSDDVFTPQEMRVYYMDDDFQYLKKYKTTYEKVADMFAHIAEQ
-1242 PAAGNRLF
+1242 EDVYLF
-1250 NEPLKAVKSIA
+1250 P
-1261 DGYYQRAFGTERPTF
+1261 
-1276 EGTRTLDKERAK
+1276 
-1288 RISDAFD
+1288 
-1295 AMKHSPNDPEVAKAY
+1295 SPN
-1310 KALAEETIAQY
+1310 
-1321 QAFIDAG
+1321 
-1328 YVVEINNEEPYANS
+1328 
-1342 QEMIDDLRNNKRIK
+1342 
-1356 IFSTE
+1356 
-1361 SGFGDTPITDKQ
+1361 
-1373 RKENPLLAKT
+1373 
-1383 KFKDV
+1383 
-1388 NGQPMLVNDLFRAV
+1388 
-1402 HDFFGHAELGNS
+1402 
-1414 FGPLGEENAWNV
+1414 
-1426 HARMF
+1426 
-1431 SPVARRAMTTETRGQ
+1431 
-1446 NSYVNFSGVNQEA
+1446 
-1459 DRLREKARKLREAGK
+1459 
-1474 FDEALE
+1474 
-1480 VTGQIYELTSFADQK
+1480 
-1495 VGLLPEEFSEVDDS
+1495 
-1509 DFVVTTAVFRPSSSK
+1509 
-1524 ADKDIDIDESRAGF
+1524 
-1538 SRSDNFPSN
+1538 
-1547 TASAMDFDGETF
+1547 
-1559 ITTQS
+1559 
-1564 DRLAT
+1564 
-1569 GEQVLPNGD
+1569 
-1578 KITLRGGFGYPS
+1578 LRGGFLFGDFANGSESMDMNVELGLNLNGDVYIEAIEALDTDGAGKGAGTRLMNRIIQAADDLGIKLALDAYPTRRFQYDKETDRKLTDKQLEKMADRLVTDFYSKFGFVSESSSPKNKAKFRSMYREPGAKSSEINDFESRSSKFDNLPEEVKNGVNS
-1590 ITGYVWAASQLSKAN
+1590 ITNAVDFASNSSFPNKLVFKEKLQERFNKNKAN
-1605 ELAGQINRQI
+1605 IQKKYKI
-1615 KEKGYALVSPLVMGE
+1615 KSFESFSKTNVGLKKYLSDAYIYETLVAIQAYPDALGWYDY
-1630 ESHKG
+1630 K
-1635 NYTYFSAAMSLV
+1635 TRAAMSIMGLVHPELNTDKNAADAFKIALAITSNGNKVFDNFKEADRQYVYFKENGKFDNRKSIGTQSSGIKKTFALV
-1647 NSAADKKKLSN
+1647 N
-1658 KKFLDV
+1658 DV
-1664 VKKAAEIAGVDVSS
+1664 LGRMPME
-1678 VNAKTVKEN
+1678 
-1687 TEILMDFFSVEGG
+1687 DF
-1700 TFQKRSSFVKAL
+1700 SSFLTSKFRAGDL
-1712 LGNTTKKGGVHK
+1712 KYKKGGK
-1724 PNLPGVITSDQLADI
+1724 MKNLLTGFTVDTEVYGASVFGPKIGNGFFMNLNGQFDQLTMDRWFIRQFGRLTGSLIKRSPKQISKATTRLNESFSALNKEERAKVASLIPGFSKMSFANKAAAISKTSMDTDNRAELSSTPALNELRKAGNSLNNKLSGEVEAPSGGNQRSFIIDVFNDVQQRLKDEYGIDITIADLQAVNWYPEKALYKTFKAGQDESSGATQTSDNEQPDYESAAIKLAESRGI
-1739 TADPFLKGLAGT
+1739 TKKQIDDVRTIERDRQSFGESVAGAAELISGDNT
-1751 GYVMSVIRVTKP
+1751 AA
-1763 VKTRETSAK
+1763 SAK
-1772 EDGFAFHESY
+1772 EIRRKILSVKAGE
-1782 PAIIESTDDKDT
+1782 EQV
-1794 GVELIVLDKA
+1794 VE
-1804 FAVQDVF
+1804 
-1811 PSFETTSGKVIT
+1811 FE
-1823 LESVGGDVNKYQ
+1823 
-1835 LFLGLRNIPAVTKA
+1835 
-1849 KVSMKPSTQEGPK
+1849 
-1862 LSPRSSK
+1862 PRSSK

-1874 KGFDA
+1874 GGFDA
-1879 NELASLPKSPM
+1879 DELASLPKSTM
-1890 TKAKIQEVINSGT
+1890 TKAKIQDVINSGT
-1903 YAFMTAENPNNEK
+1903 YAFLTAENPNNK
-1916 ATLEENASYMAAAK
+1916 KPTLEENASYMAAAK

-1940 TTIYGMYN
+1940 TAIYGMYT

-1982 IYEETYQ
+1982 VYEDTYQ

-1995 NSFNANYRDP
+1995 NSFNANYKDP
-2005 KNNYYSVFKDKEGNI
+2005 KNDYYSVFKDREGNV

-2047 SEVAREVADQYYK
+2047 SEVAREVVDQYYK

-2106 KIRRMA
+2106 RIRRMA
-2112 ENLYSL
+2112 ENLYNL
-2118 IKNSGAD
+2118 IKDSGSD

-2134 SGPTAE
+2134 SGPTAQ

-2237 EGKSQQEIEEFLEAT
+2237 EGKTQQEIEEFLEAT

-2264 NDYVREVEKIRSAPK
+2264 NDYVREIEKIRSAPK
-2279 FKGSGMVTTGQVKI
+2279 FKGYGMVTAGQVKI

-2334 KGEMAAKMA
+2334 KGEMASKMA

-2358 REDKESGLYKMV
+2358 KEDRESGLYKMV

-2382 PTEIFDVINNEDIY
+2382 PTDIFKVINNEDIY
-2396 SADTIFGQRY
+2396 SSDIKAYQY
-2406 YDLLKLSRKSKVLYN
+2406 YYNVLQFSRKTKVIYN

-2436 MANGILNPQFIK
+2436 MANGILNPQFLI

-2455 FTVMGKETEEMTQL
+2455 FTLKGKETEAMTQL

-2478 IGGDVNANVING
+2478 IGGDVNANLING

-2498 IRGDYSYTDKAW
+2498 LRGDYSYSDKVISQL
-2510 NWMKNKDKKLSERY
+2510 KGVDKKFSERY

-2537 NKRDSFAKKLYGA
+2537 NKRNSFAKKLYGA
-2550 NYDTLNQTQQ
+2550 NYDTLSGSQQ
-2560 EQVRAAAAEETKQT
+2560 ERVREAAAEETKQT

-2581 PPFYRALAKVPLG
+2581 PSFYRVLAKFPVG

-2600 LESVRSLSMI
+2600 LEAIRSLTMI
-2610 VKTANDDI
+2610 YATAVDDI
-2618 KKAMDP
+2618 KKSMDS

-2633 YAKTGLAKL
+2633 YAKTGLAKF
-2642 MGAAGAL
+2642 MGASGAL

-2664 FDEEETDDMKLLR
+2664 FDEEETEDMKLLR
-2677 PDWMSGDNLIV
+2677 PDWMSGDNILV
-2688 KRADSSGNVSVYDM
+2688 KRADKNGNVSVYDL
-2702 TMEDTYGDVSSM
+2702 TMEDTYGDISSM
-2714 IVNLSKGEFKEVAKI
+2714 VVNLNAGELGEVFDVFKDPI
-2729 FSDALGV
+2729 RF
-2736 NMVVT
+2736 NMT
-2741 MLFNL
+2741 INMLFNL

-2761 DSDMNSIFKVVKYLS
+2761 DSGMTQSWKVIKYLA
-2776 KETIIPPS
+2776 KETIIPP
-2784 FYSSGRDAAYISE
+2784 FLYSSGRDAGYTAE
-2797 QTGENVYYLF
+2797 QTGESILMLAGSNV
-2807 GELALKRVVIRDY
+2807 LKRTIIRDY
-2820 QYNMGQQFYFD
+2820 QYNIGQQFYFD
-2831 AVDGAEG
+2831 ALDGAEG
-2838 IKKDEQYTNLTGAEY
+2838 IKKDEQYTNLTGEEY
-2853 EKRIAKLDQIKD
+2853 KKRLADIDLIKQ
-2865 KYEAIVRYGKLYDNN
+2865 KYEAIVRYGNLYDNY
-2880 DMIKSAKS
+2880 DMVKSAKS

-2893 YGKDEERYILYGQM
+2893 YGKDEERYILYGQLN
-2907 K
+2907 